1 MNLSNFKNNSSLSF
15 LTFTAFLFLFLPAN
29 TVSASE
35 GGFISPDKTPFS
47 WIEPDQTAKPWSYW
61 WWMGSSVD
69 EQNIS
74 NELERLQ
81 KAGWGG
87 VHIIPIYGAK
97 GWENRYIE
105 YLSPQW
111 LRMLDFTIKRADEL
125 GLQVDMTL
133 GTGWCFGGPCVTDDE
148 ANSKLIVRTNV
159 LKPGEIY
166 RAKFDKQ
173 KIQKIMAF
181 EKSGEIRNLVLKSD
195 GTIEWRPAQ
204 GEWTIYAVYQQ
215 PSGQKVKRAAPGG
228 AGHMLNLIYPAAV
241 SNYLRWFDR
250 SFSNYTG
257 RMPRAVYH
265 DSYEYR
271 SEWAPDFFERF
282 YNLRGYKLEEYL
294 PYLLRH
300 KDGEIS
306 RRVIADYRQTVSD
319 IMAEQSLPLWIE
331 WVHKRGM
338 ITRNEAHGSPGNL
351 LDLYAVADI
360 PETEMFYRDRNTLIS
375 KLASSAAHVSGK
387 NLTSAETGTWLKEHF
402 NETLKDIKE
411 LADQMFVAGVN
422 HIFFHGTCYS
432 PQEAPWPGWLFYAS
446 TEMNPRNSIWR
457 DVPSLARYISR
468 CQAVLQYGKPANDIL
483 LYYPFPEIWQKL
495 DGFLPHFTIHG
506 LNWFEGVRVSNVAS
520 QLWSNGY
527 SFDYISD
534 KQLQDLQML
543 KTQNGYSILTKGKTE
558 YKLLI
563 IPACEYL
570 PDTTLK
576 QIIRLAQSGAIVIFE
591 QLPQDV
597 PGFYNLEQRRENFK
611 KLLNGISLRKTN
623 LSGLSVAEVGEGKI
637 FVGDVR
643 LALQAQRAALPRFVS
658 DSGNLEYMARK
669 CEAQSGSQ
677 NGEVYH
683 VFVVNRNDRPLKG
696 WFDTGWQLQSAV
708 LMNPMNGV
716 TGIASLKTTANSSFV
731 YLELAPYESAILR
744 LFKNIKVDGEK
755 YKYFEIEGNGYP
767 ISGAWRLDF
776 IEGGPVLPSAVTI
789 TNLESWT
796 NFNGEDYKRF
806 AGTAKYSIKF
816 DLPEKGD
823 GVWMID
829 LGRVCQSARVKVN
842 GKETGVLF
850 SNPFSII
857 CRDLKPE
864 NNLLEI
870 EVTNLSAN
878 RIRDLDRR
886 KAQWKIFND
895 INIVNINYKPFDASN
910 WELVDSGLIGPVKIF
925 KVREKNI
932 QN

>member
-1 MNLSNFKNNSSLSF
+1 MNLDNFKKLSLLSF
-15 LTFTAFLFLFLPAN
+15 LTFTAFLFLFLRAN

-61 WWMGSSVD
+61 WWMGSAVD

-74 NELERLQ
+74 RELQRLQ

-111 LRMLDFTIKRADEL
+111 LRMLDFTIKKADEL

-133 GTGWCFGGPCVTDDE
+133 GTGWCFGGPYVTDDE

-173 KIQKIMAF
+173 KVQKIMAF
-181 EKSGEIRNLVLKSD
+181 EKSGEIRNLVLNSD

-228 AGHMLNLIYPAAV
+228 GGHMLNLIYPAAV

-319 IMAEQSLPLWIE
+319 IMAEQSLPLWVE
-331 WVHKRGM
+331 WAHKRGM

-432 PQEAPWPGWLFYAS
+432 PEEAPWPGWLFYAS

-457 DVPSLARYISR
+457 DAPSLARYISR

-520 QLWSNGY
+520 QLWSNKY

-534 KQLQDLQML
+534 KQLQDLQTL

-576 QIIRLAQSGAIVIFE
+576 QIIRLAQSGASVIFE

-611 KLLNGISLRKTN
+611 KLLNGLSLRKTN
-623 LSGLSVAEVGEGKI
+623 LSGLSVTEAGEGKI

-643 LALQAQRAALPRFVS
+643 LALQSQKAALPHFVS
-658 DSGNLEYMARK
+658 DLGNLEYIARR
-669 CEAQSGSQ
+669 CEVQSGSQ

-708 LMNPMNGV
+708 VMNPMNGV
-716 TGIASLKTTANSSFV
+716 SGKASLKTKENSSLV

-744 LFKNIKVDGEK
+744 LFKNIRVDGER
-755 YKYFEIEGNGYP
+755 YKYFEIEGAGYQ
-767 ISGAWRLDF
+767 ISGAWRVDF
-776 IEGGPVLPSAVTI
+776 IDGGPVLPPAVTI

-796 NFNGEDYKRF
+796 NFNGDDYKRF

-829 LGRVCQSARVKVN
+829 FGRVCQSARVKVN
-842 GKETGVLF
+842 GKNIGVLF
-850 SNPFSII
+850 ANPFSLI
-857 CRDLKPE
+857 CGDLKPKD
-864 NNLLEI
+864 NLLEI

>member
-1 MNLSNFKNNSSLSF
+1 
-15 LTFTAFLFLFLPAN
+15 
-29 TVSASE
+29 
-35 GGFISPDKTPFS
+35 
-47 WIEPDQTAKPWSYW
+47 
-61 WWMGSSVD
+61 
-69 EQNIS
+69 
-74 NELERLQ
+74 
-81 KAGWGG
+81 
-87 VHIIPIYGAK
+87 
-97 GWENRYIE
+97 
-105 YLSPQW
+105 
-111 LRMLDFTIKRADEL
+111 MLDFTIKRADEF
-125 GLQVDMTL
+125 GLQVDMIL

-181 EKSGEIRNLVLKSD
+181 EKSGEIRNLVLNSD

-294 PYLLRH
+294 PYLLKH

-422 HIFFHGTCYS
+422 HIYFHGTCYS

-506 LNWFEGVRVSNVAS
+506 LNWFEGMRVSNVAS

-716 TGIASLKTTANSSFV
+716 AGIASLKTTANSSFV

-767 ISGAWRLDF
+767 ISGA
-776 IEGGPVLPSAVTI
+776 
-789 TNLESWT
+789 
-796 NFNGEDYKRF
+796 
-806 AGTAKYSIKF
+806 
-816 DLPEKGD
+816 
-823 GVWMID
+823 
-829 LGRVCQSARVKVN
+829 
-842 GKETGVLF
+842 
-850 SNPFSII
+850 
-857 CRDLKPE
+857 
-864 NNLLEI
+864 
-870 EVTNLSAN
+870 
-878 RIRDLDRR
+878 
-886 KAQWKIFND
+886 
-895 INIVNINYKPFDASN
+895 
-910 WELVDSGLIGPVKIF
+910 
-925 KVREKNI
+925 
-932 QN
+932 